1 MICTRTSSSNI
12 TASIRYK
19 GALTFES
26 VFCPVC
32 GKMLRSFPM
41 VVQRTRRVVL
51 FDQKTTLIS
60 KSQID
65 LVTKNLYRNI
75 WRWFYSVMNRE
86 RGLRRTKYPLIFT
99 SPYNSRFFVC
109 LFVCFNRRWRLTW
122 PSPMHHSSSFLPVTA
137 VTMATCLK
145 TTTALQHGLRWVEN
159 QVHVYAGLCLRE
171 IPWQPRI
178 LHRNTNC
185 ALKLQLEE
193 VLN

>member
-1 MICTRTSSSNI
+1 MWQNVKKFPNGGSEDASGGPLWSENDINFQISNR
-12 TASIRYK
+12 SCYE
-19 GALTFES
+19 ES
-26 VFCPVC
+26 VQKYLKVILLSNEPWKGVKKNQVSSHIYFA
-32 GKMLRSFPM
+32 
-41 VVQRTRRVVL
+41 VQL
-51 FDQKTTLIS
+51 
-60 KSQID
+60 
-65 LVTKNLYRNI
+65 
-75 WRWFYSVMNRE
+75 E
-86 RGLRRTKYPLIFT
+86 IF
-99 SPYNSRFFVC
+99 C

-178 LHRNTNC
+178 LHRNTKC